1 MHSRTP
7 PDKVVLDHCFCK
19 RMGDFVAPAAA
30 NGSSPA
36 LAGNTASG
44 IPKHS
49 TVVQRL
55 RQRIEGFR
63 KHHNNCEVRRQQAQ
77 AQQIELD
84 RQETLTLHQRCL
96 ELKAKKTG
104 KNKQDGGYRSK
115 LCEPEPPS
123 TLAALPAVADQ
134 RTNTLIALQ
143 ETVKRKLEGARSPL
157 NGDLQNGVSD
167 SSFSPTSKR
176 VRKEGSG
183 VDQSNSLSNNVPIPS
198 VSPLH
203 QIDLKQSLPISTGGN
218 NSTGFDDINKE
229 ARHPRVSLQA
239 NGSREDDDFNLILA
253 KELKQEPID
262 DPSCIDS
269 SDASLLHQNKLFSD
283 INLNEQEWQELIDE
297 LTSTVPEDD
306 MHDLFNE
313 DFDEKKEMEVIRPTS
328 QTPVPP
334 DGTSIKSEMCQSPFN
349 QLSMGSPQVRPSS
362 SGPQFSNVSTV
373 SSVSSVSSISS
384 LSAPA
389 TSPVTSA
396 SQPSQQAPSQ
406 SQAHARSGNGFLMT
420 TSSGSGSGQGPGS
433 GPVPGPGPGPGS
445 STGALPT
452 TSSDLSRAEQL
463 KQMAAQQQQRAM
475 LLQQK
480 QQHPQPHQQN
490 QTPSWSPAA
499 PSHSPFGG
507 TFIPDKPNSPMMY
520 PQAFNNQK
528 PMLPTLTSN
537 PQKAMN
543 NYLSQNHMNIM
554 NQQPNTMGQTS
565 GNKQPMLSY
574 ANTKPLSHYNIEPV
588 SQRMTPPM
596 ANQNKGPMMPYLQQE
611 QPQVQPQ
618 APHIS
623 EEQKRMLL
631 MKQKG
636 LLPQT
641 IQFGALPSHGP
652 TLLETAAQDLGRQD
666 FVRTRERATIVT
678 TSEDHNP
685 VGASRPAGSIQPP
698 VPGPG
703 TGAPVPG
710 SVTGNPGGPG
720 YLGNQQQAVMMKQL
734 LMEQERQ
741 RMHQIHMMEQQ
752 KQQLFREQQFLAEQH
767 EQMQRHLPRPHPQ
780 CKDQQRNPYPVQQ
793 VNQFQGTAQ
802 ELATARSQALQNVRS
817 PRIMAQNQGMMQMTA
832 VQNSGA
838 IPATTGQSEIGM
850 VPYNNAQGTQ
860 QGMYSMSPGMNQILQ
875 HSNQSN
881 ANVARNVGQMQ
892 KQPVAGQGV
901 GMVAGYGQNL
911 LGNPVLAQ
919 QQHVKGPVGQQM
931 SKAQLQRLQLIANS
945 GTPAQSW
952 QQHSL
957 QTLPNRTQANTELS
971 PFNNKSA
978 YPMQPGQTKM
988 GKQHFSQALGQP
1000 ILESAGAVG
1009 GQMMPH
1015 FGGQPRTN
1023 QTRQIVMS
1031 GMTQTVHNMT
1041 GFNQATGQQ
1050 LAGGCYAQSNPGQGY
1065 HTRTTSQDLSF
1076 NYSGQSGPGSF
1087 SNLSDSVD
1095 LMDSLMKSGSTE
1107 GWMQEFDEIFGSQQ

>member
-1 MHSRTP
+1 MKP
-7 PDKVVLDHCFCK
+7 K
-19 RMGDFVAPAAA
+19 
-30 NGSSPA
+30 
-36 LAGNTASG
+36 SG
-44 IPKHS
+44 
-49 TVVQRL
+49 
-55 RQRIEGFR
+55 E
-63 KHHNNCEVRRQQAQ
+63 
-77 AQQIELD
+77 
-84 RQETLTLHQRCL
+84 
-96 ELKAKKTG
+96 
-104 KNKQDGGYRSK
+104 
-115 LCEPEPPS
+115 
-123 TLAALPAVADQ
+123 
-134 RTNTLIALQ
+134 LQ

-167 SSFSPTSKR
+167 SSFSPSSKR
-176 VRKEGSG
+176 VRKEGPG
-183 VDQSNSLSNNVPIPS
+183 VDQSNALSNNIPMPS

-203 QIDLKQSLPISTGGN
+203 QLDIKPSLPIPTSGN

-229 ARHPRVSLQA
+229 GRHPRVNLQA
-239 NGSREDDDFNLILA
+239 NGTRDDDDFNLILT
-253 KELKQEPID
+253 KELKQEPLD
-262 DPSCIDS
+262 DPSYMDS

-334 DGTSIKSEMCQSPFN
+334 DNANIKSEMCQSPFN
-349 QLSMGSPQVRPSS
+349 QMSMGSPQVRPSS
-362 SGPQFSNVSTV
+362 SGPPFSNVSTV

-396 SQPSQQAPSQ
+396 NQPQQQTPNQ

-420 TSSGSGSGQGPGS
+420 TSSGSGSGQGPGPGS
-433 GPVPGPGPGPGS
+433 GP
-445 STGALPT
+445 GALPST
-452 TSSDLSRAEQL
+452 GSDLSRAEQL

-480 QQHPQPHQQN
+480 QQQTQPHQQN
-490 QTPSWSPAA
+490 QAPSWSPAA
-499 PSHSPFGG
+499 PPHSPFGG
-507 TFIPDKPNSPMMY
+507 PFNPDKPNSPMMY

-528 PMLPTLTSN
+528 PMVPTMTNN
-537 PQKAMN
+537 PQKAIN

-565 GNKQPMLSY
+565 VNKQPMLSY

-588 SQRMTPPM
+588 GQRMTPPM
-596 ANQNKGPMMPYLQQE
+596 ANQNKTPMIPYMQQQ
-611 QPQVQPQ
+611 QPHVQPQ
-618 APHIS
+618 ASHIS

-641 IQFGALPSHGP
+641 IPYGTLPSHGP
-652 TLLETAAQDLGRQD
+652 DQ
-666 FVRTRERATIVT
+666 
-678 TSEDHNP
+678 SP
-685 VGASRPAGSIQPP
+685 VGVSRPATSVQPP

-710 SVTGNPGGPG
+710 CMTGNPGGPS

-741 RMHQIHMMEQQ
+741 RMHQLHMMEQQ
-752 KQQLFREQQFLAEQH
+752 KQQLFREQRQQQQLLAEQQQQLQQQQH
-767 EQMQRHLPRPHPQ
+767 DQLQRHHPRPHPQ

-793 VNQFQGTAQ
+793 VSQFQGTAQ
-802 ELATARSQALQNVRS
+802 ELAVARNQALQNARS
-817 PRIMAQNQGMMQMTA
+817 PRMMAQNPGMIQMTP

-850 VPYNNAQGTQ
+850 VSYSNAQNSQ

-881 ANVARNVGQMQ
+881 ASMARNVSQMQ
-892 KQPVAGQGV
+892 KQPIAGQGV

-911 LGNPVLAQ
+911 IGNPVLAQ
-919 QQHVKGPVGQQM
+919 QQQQQVKGPVGQPM
-931 SKAQLQRLQLIANS
+931 PKAQVQRLQLIGSS

-957 QTLPNRTQANTELS
+957 QSLPNRTQANSELS

-978 YPMQPGQTKM
+978 YPMQPGQHKM
-988 GKQHFSQALGQP
+988 VKQHFSQSVGQP
-1000 ILESAGAVG
+1000 VLDTAGTVG
-1009 GQMMPH
+1009 GQMMSH
-1015 FGGQPRTN
+1015 FAGQPRTN
-1023 QTRQIVMS
+1023 QPRQILMS
-1031 GMTQTVHNMT
+1031 GMTQTIHNMT

-1050 LAGGCYAQSNPGQGY
+1050 LTAGCYAQSNPGQGY
-1065 HTRTTSQDLSF
+1065 HARTTSQDLSF
-1076 NYSGQSGPGSF
+1076 NYVSQSGAGSF

-1095 LMDSLMKSGSTE
+1095 LMDSLIKSGSTE
-1107 GWMQEFDEIFGSQQ
+1107 GWMQEFDEIFGNQQ

>member
-1 MHSRTP
+1 
-7 PDKVVLDHCFCK
+7 
-19 RMGDFVAPAAA
+19 MGDFVAPAAA
-30 NGSSPA
+30 NGNSPGMGA
-36 LAGNTASG
+36 AAGGQGSSG

-63 KHHNNCEVRRQQAQ
+63 RHHNNCEVRRQQAQ

-104 KNKQDGGYRSK
+104 KHKQDGAFRSK
-115 LCEPEPPS
+115 HCDPEPPS
-123 TLAALPAVADQ
+123 SAPAAVLAAPDQ
-134 RTNTLIALQ
+134 RSNTLIALQ

-167 SSFSPTSKR
+167 SSFSPSSKR
-176 VRKEGSG
+176 VRKEGPG
-183 VDQSNSLSNNVPIPS
+183 LDQSNTLSNKIPMPS

-203 QIDLKQSLPISTGGN
+203 QIDIKSSLPIPTSGN

-229 ARHPRVSLQA
+229 GRHPRVNLQA
-239 NGSREDDDFNLILA
+239 NGTRDDDDFNLILT

-262 DPSCIDS
+262 DPSCMDS
-269 SDASLLHQNKLFSD
+269 SDTSLLHQNKLFSD

-334 DGTSIKSEMCQSPFN
+334 DNTNIKSEMCQSPFN
-349 QLSMGSPQVRPSS
+349 QMSMGSPQVRPSS
-362 SGPQFSNVSTV
+362 SGPPFSNVSTV

-396 SQPSQQAPSQ
+396 SQPQQQTPNQ

-420 TSSGSGSGQGPGS
+420 TSSGSGSGQGPG
-433 GPVPGPGPGPGS
+433 PGPGPGS
-445 STGALPT
+445 GPGTLPSTG
-452 TSSDLSRAEQL
+452 SDLSRAEQL

-480 QQHPQPHQQN
+480 QHTQPHQQN

-499 PSHSPFGG
+499 PPHSPFGG
-507 TFIPDKPNSPMMY
+507 PFNPDKPNSPMMY

-528 PMLPTLTSN
+528 PMVPTMTNN

-565 GNKQPMLSY
+565 VNKQPMLSY

-588 SQRMTPPM
+588 GQRMTPPM
-596 ANQNKGPMMPYLQQE
+596 VNQNKAPMMPYLPQQ
-611 QPQVQPQ
+611 QPHVQPQ
-618 APHIS
+618 ASHIS
-623 EEQKRMLL
+623 EEQKRLLL

-641 IQFGALPSHGP
+641 IPYGTLPSHGSD
-652 TLLETAAQDLGRQD
+652 Q
-666 FVRTRERATIVT
+666 
-678 TSEDHNP
+678 SP
-685 VGASRPAGSIQPP
+685 VGTSRPAASVQPPVPVPVP

-703 TGAPVPG
+703 TGVPVPG
-710 SVTGNPGGPG
+710 SMSGNPGGPS

-741 RMHQIHMMEQQ
+741 RMHQLHMMEQQ
-752 KQQLFREQQFLAEQH
+752 KQQLFREQRQQQQLLAEQQQQLQQQQH
-767 EQMQRHLPRPHPQ
+767 DQMQRHLPRPHPQ
-780 CKDQQRNPYPVQQ
+780 CKDQHRNPYPVQQ
-793 VNQFQGTAQ
+793 VSQYQGTAQ
-802 ELATARSQALQNVRS
+802 ELAAARNQALQNARS
-817 PRIMAQNQGMMQMTA
+817 PRMMAQNPGMMQMTP
-832 VQNSGA
+832 VQNSGV

-850 VPYNNAQGTQ
+850 VPYSNAQSSQ

-881 ANVARNVGQMQ
+881 VSMARNISQMQ
-892 KQPVAGQGV
+892 KQPIAGQGV
-901 GMVAGYGQNL
+901 GMVPGYGQNL

-919 QQHVKGPVGQQM
+919 QQQVKGPVGQPM
-931 SKAQLQRLQLIANS
+931 PKAQAQRLQLIGNS
-945 GTPAQSW
+945 GTAAQSW
-952 QQHSL
+952 QQHNL
-957 QTLPNRTQANTELS
+957 QSLPNRTQANSDLS
-971 PFNNKSA
+971 PFSNKSA

-988 GKQHFSQALGQP
+988 AKQHFSQTMGQP
-1000 ILESAGAVG
+1000 VLDTAGTVG
-1009 GQMMPH
+1009 GQMMSH
-1015 FGGQPRTN
+1015 FAGHPRTN
-1023 QTRQIVMS
+1023 QPRQIVMS
-1031 GMTQTVHNMT
+1031 GMTQTIHNMT

-1050 LAGGCYAQSNPGQGY
+1050 LTAGCYAQSNPGQGY
-1065 HTRTTSQDLSF
+1065 HTRTTSQDMSF
-1076 NYSGQSGPGSF
+1076 NYVSQSGAGSF
-1087 SNLSDSVD
+1087 SNLSDGGD
-1095 LMDSLMKSGSTE
+1095 LMDSLIKSGSTE
-1107 GWMQEFDEIFGSQQ
+1107 GWMQEFDEIFGNQQ

>member
-1 MHSRTP
+1 
-7 PDKVVLDHCFCK
+7 
-19 RMGDFVAPAAA
+19 MGDFVAPTAA
-30 NGSSPA
+30 NGNNPA
-36 LAGNTASG
+36 IANAAGTNNGSSG

-63 KHHNNCEVRRQQAQ
+63 RHHNNCEVRRQQAQ

-104 KNKQDGGYRSK
+104 KHKQDGAFRSK
-115 LCEPEPPS
+115 NCEPEPPS
-123 TLAALPAVADQ
+123 ALPVVSAAADQ

-167 SSFSPTSKR
+167 SSFSPSSKR
-176 VRKEGSG
+176 VRKEGPG
-183 VDQSNSLSNNVPIPS
+183 VDQSNSLSNSIPMPS

-203 QIDLKQSLPISTGGN
+203 QIDIKPSLPISTSGN

-229 ARHPRVSLQA
+229 GRHPRVNLQA
-239 NGSREDDDFNLILA
+239 NGTRDDDDFNLILT

-262 DPSCIDS
+262 DPTCMDS

-334 DGTSIKSEMCQSPFN
+334 DNTNIKSEMCQSPFN
-349 QLSMGSPQVRPSS
+349 QMSMGSPQVRPSS
-362 SGPQFSNVSTV
+362 SGPPFSNVSTV

-396 SQPSQQAPSQ
+396 SQPQQQTPNQ

-420 TSSGSGSGQGPGS
+420 TSSGSGSGQGPG
-433 GPVPGPGPGPGS
+433 PGPGS
-445 STGALPT
+445 GPGALSSTG
-452 TSSDLSRAEQL
+452 SDLSRAEQL

-480 QQHPQPHQQN
+480 QQHTQPHQQN
-490 QTPSWSPAA
+490 QAPSWSPAA
-499 PSHSPFGG
+499 PPHSPFGG
-507 TFIPDKPNSPMMY
+507 PFNPDKPNSPMMY

-528 PMLPTLTSN
+528 PMVPTMTNN

-554 NQQPNTMGQTS
+554 NQQPNTMGQNS
-565 GNKQPMLSY
+565 VNKQPMLSY

-588 SQRMTPPM
+588 GQRMTPPM
-596 ANQNKGPMMPYLQQE
+596 ANQNKAPMMPYLQQQ
-611 QPQVQPQ
+611 QPHVQPQ
-618 APHIS
+618 ASHIS
-623 EEQKRMLL
+623 EEQKRMML

-641 IQFGALPSHGP
+641 IPYGTLPSHGP
-652 TLLETAAQDLGRQD
+652 EQ
-666 FVRTRERATIVT
+666 
-678 TSEDHNP
+678 NP
-685 VGASRPAGSIQPP
+685 VGVSRPAGSVQPP

-710 SVTGNPGGPG
+710 SMTGNPGGPS

-741 RMHQIHMMEQQ
+741 RMHQLHMMEQQ
-752 KQQLFREQQFLAEQH
+752 KQQLFREQRQQQQLLAEQQQQLQQQQH
-767 EQMQRHLPRPHPQ
+767 DQMQRHLPRQHPQ

-793 VNQFQGTAQ
+793 VSQFQGTAQ
-802 ELATARSQALQNVRS
+802 ELAAARNQALQNVRS
-817 PRIMAQNQGMMQMTA
+817 SRMMPQNPGMIQMTP
-832 VQNSGA
+832 VQNSGVL
-838 IPATTGQSEIGM
+838 PATTGQSEIGM
-850 VPYNNAQGTQ
+850 VPYSNAQSSQ

-881 ANVARNVGQMQ
+881 ASMARNASQMQ
-892 KQPVAGQGV
+892 KQPIAGQGV
-901 GMVAGYGQNL
+901 GMVTGYGQNL

-919 QQHVKGPVGQQM
+919 QQVKGQVGQPM
-931 SKAQLQRLQLIANS
+931 PKAQVQRLQLIGSS

-957 QTLPNRTQANTELS
+957 QVLPNRTQANSELS
-971 PFNNKSA
+971 PFNSKSA
-978 YPMQPGQTKM
+978 YTMQPGQPKM
-988 GKQHFSQALGQP
+988 AKQHFSQAMGQP
-1000 ILESAGAVG
+1000 VLETAGTVG

-1015 FGGQPRTN
+1015 FAGQPRTN
-1023 QTRQIVMS
+1023 QPRQIVMS
-1031 GMTQTVHNMT
+1031 GMTQTIHNMT

-1050 LAGGCYAQSNPGQGY
+1050 LTAGCYAQSNPGQGY

-1076 NYSGQSGPGSF
+1076 NYISQSGAGSF

-1095 LMDSLMKSGSTE
+1095 LMDSLIKSGSTD
-1107 GWMQEFDEIFGSQQ
+1107 GWMQEFDEIFGNQQ

>member
-1 MHSRTP
+1 
-7 PDKVVLDHCFCK
+7 
-19 RMGDFVAPAAA
+19 MGDFVAPAAA
-30 NGSSPA
+30 NGNSPA
-36 LAGNTASG
+36 MAGNPSSG

-104 KNKQDGGYRSK
+104 KSKQDGSYRNK
-115 LCEPEPPS
+115 LCEPDPPS
-123 TLAALPAVADQ
+123 ALAALPAAADQ
-134 RTNTLIALQ
+134 RTSTLIVLQ

-167 SSFSPTSKR
+167 SSFSPNSKR

-183 VDQSNSLSNNVPIPS
+183 LEQGNSLTNNVPIAS

-203 QIDLKQSLPISTGGN
+203 QIDLKPAVPISTSGS
-218 NSTGFDDINKE
+218 NSTGFDDVNKE
-229 ARHPRVSLQA
+229 GRHPRVSLQA
-239 NGSREDDDFNLILA
+239 NGTREDDDFNLILP

-262 DPSCIDS
+262 DPSYIDS

-297 LTSTVPEDD
+297 LTNTVPEDD

-313 DFDEKKEMEVIRPTS
+313 DFDEKKELEVIRPTS

-334 DGTSIKSEMCQSPFN
+334 DSTNIKSEMCQSPFN
-349 QLSMGSPQVRPSS
+349 HLSMGSPQVRPSS
-362 SGPQFSNVSTV
+362 SGPPFSNVSTV

-420 TSSGSGSGQGPGS
+420 TSSGSGSGQGPGL
-433 GPVPGPGPGPGS
+433 GPGSGPGPGPGV
-445 STGALPT
+445 LPS

-463 KQMAAQQQQRAM
+463 KQMAAQQHQRAM

-480 QQHPQPHQQN
+480 QQHAQPHQQN
-490 QTPSWSPAA
+490 QVGGWSPAA
-499 PSHSPFGG
+499 PPHSPFGG

-528 PMLPTLTSN
+528 PMVPTMTSN

-565 GNKQPMLSY
+565 GNKHPVLSY
-574 ANTKPLSHYNIEPV
+574 ANTKPLSHYNIEPLG
-588 SQRMTPPM
+588 QRITPPM
-596 ANQNKGPMMPYLQQE
+596 GNQNKAPMMPYLQPSQS
-611 QPQVQPQ
+611 QVQPQ
-618 APHIS
+618 ASHIS
-623 EEQKRMLL
+623 EEQKHMLL
-631 MKQKG
+631 AKQKG

-641 IQFGALPSHGP
+641 IAYGALPSHGP
-652 TLLETAAQDLGRQD
+652 
-666 FVRTRERATIVT
+666 
-678 TSEDHNP
+678 
-685 VGASRPAGSIQPP
+685 
-698 VPGPG
+698 
-703 TGAPVPG
+703 
-710 SVTGNPGGPG
+710 
-720 YLGNQQQAVMMKQL
+720 QQQL
-734 LMEQERQ
+734 
-741 RMHQIHMMEQQ
+741 QQ
-752 KQQLFREQQFLAEQH
+752 QQH
-767 EQMQRHLPRPHPQ
+767 EQMQRHLPRTHPQ
-780 CKDQQRNPYPVQQ
+780 SKDQQRNPYPVQQ
-793 VNQFQGTAQ
+793 VNQFQGTTQ

-817 PRIMAQNQGMMQMTA
+817 PRMMAPNQGMMQMTS
-832 VQNSGA
+832 VQNTSA
-838 IPATTGQSEIGM
+838 IPVTTGQSEISI
-850 VPYNNAQGTQ
+850 VPYNNAQSNQ
-860 QGMYSMSPGMNQILQ
+860 QGMYSISPGMNQILQ

-881 ANVARNVGQMQ
+881 ATMARNVSQMQ

-901 GMVAGYGQNL
+901 GMVPGYGQNV

-919 QQHVKGPVGQQM
+919 QQQVKGPVGQQM
-931 SKAQLQRLQLIANS
+931 SKAQVQRLQLIASS
-945 GTPAQSW
+945 GSPAQSW
-952 QQHSL
+952 QQHNS
-957 QTLPNRTQANTELS
+957 QSLPNRTQANNELN

-978 YPMQPGQTKM
+978 YPLQPGQPKM
-988 GKQHFSQALGQP
+988 TKQHFSQAMGQP

-1023 QTRQIVMS
+1023 QSRQIVMS
-1031 GMTQTVHNMT
+1031 GLTQTVHNMT

-1065 HTRTTSQDLSF
+1065 HTRTTGQDLSF
-1076 NYSGQSGPGSF
+1076 NYAGQSGAGYF
-1087 SNLSDSVD
+1087 SNLSDSVA
-1095 LMDSLMKSGSTE
+1095 LMDSLIKSGSTE

>member
-1 MHSRTP
+1 
-7 PDKVVLDHCFCK
+7 
-19 RMGDFVAPAAA
+19 MGDFVAPTAAA
-30 NGSSPA
+30 NDSGSGMGA
-36 LAGNTASG
+36 AAGASG

-63 KHHNNCEVRRQQAQ
+63 RHHNNCEVRRQQAQ

-104 KNKQDGGYRSK
+104 KQRQESASRSK
-115 LCEPEPPS
+115 HCEPEPPP
-123 TLAALPAVADQ
+123 PASAPEQ
-134 RTNTLIALQ
+134 RSNTLIALQ

-167 SSFSPTSKR
+167 SSFSPSSKR
-176 VRKEGSG
+176 VRKEGLG
-183 VDQSNSLSNNVPIPS
+183 LDHSNTLSSKIPVPS

-203 QIDLKQSLPISTGGN
+203 QLDIKSSLPIPTSGN
-218 NSTGFDDINKE
+218 NSTGFDDISKE
-229 ARHPRVSLQA
+229 NRHARVNLQA
-239 NGSREDDDFNLILA
+239 NGTRDEDDFNLILT

-262 DPSCIDS
+262 DPGCMDS

-328 QTPVPP
+328 QTPIPP
-334 DGTSIKSEMCQSPFN
+334 ENTNIKSEMCQSPFN
-349 QLSMGSPQVRPSS
+349 QMSMGSPQVRPSS
-362 SGPQFSNVSTV
+362 SGPPFSNVSTV

-384 LSAPA
+384 LSASA
-389 TSPVTSA
+389 TSPVTSV
-396 SQPSQQAPSQ
+396 SQPQQQTPNQ
-406 SQAHARSGNGFLMT
+406 SQAHARSGNGFLLT
-420 TSSGSGSGQGPGS
+420 TSSGSGSGQGPGPGS
-433 GPVPGPGPGPGS
+433 GPGTLPS
-445 STGALPT
+445 SG
-452 TSSDLSRAEQL
+452 SDLSRAEQL

-480 QQHPQPHQQN
+480 QQHAQPHQQN
-490 QTPSWSPAA
+490 PTPSWSPAA
-499 PSHSPFGG
+499 PPHSPFGG
-507 TFIPDKPNSPMMY
+507 PFNPDKPNSPMMY

-528 PMLPTLTSN
+528 PMVPTMTNN

-543 NYLSQNHMNIM
+543 NYLSQNPMNIM
-554 NQQPNTMGQTS
+554 NQQPNTIGQTS
-565 GNKQPMLSY
+565 VNKQPMLSY

-588 SQRMTPPM
+588 GQRMTPPM
-596 ANQNKGPMMPYLQQE
+596 ANQNKAPMMPYLPQQ
-611 QPQVQPQ
+611 QPHVQSQ
-618 APHIS
+618 ASHIS
-623 EEQKRMLL
+623 EEQKRLLL

-641 IQFGALPSHGP
+641 IPYGTLPSHGP
-652 TLLETAAQDLGRQD
+652 DQ
-666 FVRTRERATIVT
+666 
-678 TSEDHNP
+678 SP
-685 VGASRPAGSIQPP
+685 VGTSRPAASVQTP
-698 VPGPG
+698 VPGPATG
-703 TGAPVPG
+703 TGVPVPG
-710 SVTGNPGGPG
+710 SMTASPGGPS

-741 RMHQIHMMEQQ
+741 RMHQLHMMEQQ
-752 KQQLFREQQFLAEQH
+752 KQQLFREQRQQQQLLAEQQQH
-767 EQMQRHLPRPHPQ
+767 DQMQRHLPRTHPQ

-793 VNQFQGTAQ
+793 VGQFQGAAQ
-802 ELATARSQALQNVRS
+802 ELAAARNQALQNAIR
-817 PRIMAQNQGMMQMTA
+817 PRMMAHNPGMIQMTS
-832 VQNSGA
+832 VQNSGT

-850 VPYNNAQGTQ
+850 APYSNAQSSQ

-881 ANVARNVGQMQ
+881 TSMARNVSQMQ
-892 KQPVAGQGV
+892 KQPIAGQGV
-901 GMVAGYGQNL
+901 GMVPGYGQNL

-919 QQHVKGPVGQQM
+919 QQQQQHVKGPGGQTM
-931 SKAQLQRLQLIANS
+931 PKAQAQRLQLIGSS

-957 QTLPNRTQANTELS
+957 QSLPNRTQANSELS
-971 PFNNKSA
+971 PFNSKSA
-978 YPMQPGQTKM
+978 YPMQPGQAKM
-988 GKQHFSQALGQP
+988 AKQHFSQTMGQP
-1000 ILESAGAVG
+1000 VLETAGTVG

-1015 FGGQPRTN
+1015 FAGHPRTN
-1023 QTRQIVMS
+1023 QPRQIVMS
-1031 GMTQTVHNMT
+1031 GMTQTIHSMT

-1050 LAGGCYAQSNPGQGY
+1050 LTAGCYTQSNPGQGY
-1065 HTRTTSQDLSF
+1065 HTRTTNQDMSF
-1076 NYSGQSGPGSF
+1076 NYVSQSGAGSF
-1087 SNLSDSVD
+1087 SNLSDSGD
-1095 LMDSLMKSGSTE
+1095 LMDSLIKSGSTE
-1107 GWMQEFDEIFGSQQ
+1107 GWMQEFDEIFGNQQ